1 MSENPMEQSTS
12 PNNNP
17 GWEREVIEKL
27 AFAAI
32 NEQKKTRRWGLFFK
46 SLMFAYLI
54 VLLGVAVYPKFKG
67 GIGSSGKPHTAV
79 IDVVGMISESEV
91 TNATAIIQG
100 LRNAAKHPDTKGI
113 VIHAN
118 SPGGSPVQADYV
130 FNEIR
135 AIKAKHP
142 DLPIYAVISD
152 MCASGCYYIAS
163 AADKIFANPSS
174 LVGSIGVIMNGF
186 GFVGT
191 MDKFGIER
199 RLVIAGEHKA
209 LMDPFSPVNS
219 NETKFMQTLIDQV
232 HQQFID
238 AVKLGRGDRLKE
250 TPDMFSGL
258 VWSGA
263 EGIKLG
269 LVDELGNDDYVA
281 REIIGAKH
289 IENFTKE
296 ERLLDRLVGKLGASF
311 GHSIGA
317 VLNNFSLQ

>member
-1 MSENPMEQSTS
+1 MEHSSS
-12 PNNNP
+12 PANKP

-67 GIGSSGKPHTAV
+67 EIGSSGKSHTAV
-79 IDVVGMISESEV
+79 IDIVGMIAESEV
-91 TNATAIIQG
+91 TNASAIIQS
-100 LRNAAKHPDTKGI
+100 LRSAAKNPNTKGI
-113 VIHAN
+113 VLHAN

-130 FNEIR
+130 YHEIR

-152 MCASGCYYIAS
+152 ICASGCYYIAS
-163 AADKIFANPSS
+163 AADKIFVNPASI
-174 LVGSIGVIMNGF
+174 VGSIGVLMNGF

-209 LMDPFSPVNS
+209 LMDPFSPSNS
-219 NETKFMQTLIDQV
+219 QETKFMQALIDQV
-232 HQQFID
+232 HLQFID
-238 AVKLGRGDRLKE
+238 AVKQGRGDRLKE
-250 TPDMFSGL
+250 TSDMFSGL

-269 LVDELGNDDYVA
+269 LVDEVGNDDFVA

-296 ERLLDRLVGKLGASF
+296 ERLLDRLVGRMGVSF
-311 GHSIGA
+311 GQSIRA